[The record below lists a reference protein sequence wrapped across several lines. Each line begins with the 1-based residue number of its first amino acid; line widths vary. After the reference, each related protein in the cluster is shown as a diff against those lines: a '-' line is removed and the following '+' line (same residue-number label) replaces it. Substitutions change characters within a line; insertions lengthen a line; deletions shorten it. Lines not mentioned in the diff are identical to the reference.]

1 MQRTDAE
8 GPAPTCRPETRAQKI
23 VRGVVLAMAMS
34 LAVAGVFAALGVM
47 PADGAGIVLSILFW
61 YWCFVAVANSVATL
75 YRANIPRDQRK
86 PSRNNGVIAG
96 LVMRLPWVALLI
108 ALLIGE
114 HHGLAALLGYSLL
127 LGIAKR
133 AETRRILGEG
143 HRVWPVSRA
152 VHRIV
157 FAVAEGLAPGYDPV
171 HRLMARPVGGVP
183 LVGWLLVI
191 PLFPII
197 AAIAVPMLLFW
208 LLYGLLVTLP
218 IFLFGLLRDRKQ
230 QQNLVKAAHAGG
242 KLAWFAYA
250 EPHQRERF
258 LGEGGV
264 LHGLGD
270 ALIERDWR
278 RDLYAAWKGDPEKDI
293 DAMIVKRFGLT
304 NMKDDLP
311 VVVLLHPDGKPR
323 PVLLSRAYRQRFRD
337 GGDLLGALE
346 EAIGRQM
353 EKLRQPVESAR

>member
-8 GPAPTCRPETRAQKI
+8 GPAPTCRPEMRARKI
-23 VRGVVLAMAMS
+23 AEGSALATAMS
-34 LAVAGVFAALGVM
+34 LAVAGVFAALGMM
-47 PADGAGIVLSILFW
+47 PADSAATVLSILFW
-61 YWCFVAVANSVATL
+61 YWCFFAVANSVATL

-86 PSRNNGVIAG
+86 PACNNDRIVG
-96 LVMRLPWVALLI
+96 LVMRLSWLALLVALLV
-108 ALLIGE
+108 GG
-114 HHGLAALLGYSLL
+114 HYGLAALLGYGFI
-127 LGIAKR
+127 LGIARR

-143 HRVWPVSRA
+143 HKVWPVSRA
-152 VHRIV
+152 VHWIV
-157 FAVAEGLAPGYDPV
+157 FSVAEGLAPVYDPV
-171 HRLMARPVGGVP
+171 HRLMARPVGDAP
-183 LVGWLLVI
+183 LVAWI
-191 PLFPII
+191 FLFPII
-197 AAIAVPMLLFW
+197 AAFAVPMLLFW

-218 IFLFGLLRDRKQ
+218 VFLFGLLRDRKQ
-230 QQNLVKAAHAGG
+230 QQNLVRTAHAGG

-278 RDLYAAWKGDPEKDI
+278 RDLYAAWKGDPKKDI
-293 DAMIVKRFGLT
+293 DALIVKRFGLT

-346 EAIGRQM
+346 EAIGRKIW
-353 EKLRQPVESAR
+353 KLRQPAEPAR